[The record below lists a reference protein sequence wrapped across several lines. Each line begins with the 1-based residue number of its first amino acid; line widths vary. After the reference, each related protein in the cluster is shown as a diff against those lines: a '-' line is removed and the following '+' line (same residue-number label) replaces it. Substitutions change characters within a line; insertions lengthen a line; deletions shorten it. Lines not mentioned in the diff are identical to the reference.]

1 MKLLLKVSGVDS
13 LETEE
18 YPLHYYSTRTLLL
31 RRKKMLPSPGLNYRL
46 RFKTDYRIASLCCGH
61 KDLQNKNLTTL
72 SCNLANLQH

>member
-18 YPLHYYSTRTLLL
+18 YPLHYYSICTLL
-31 RRKKMLPSPGLNYRL
+31 REKKMLPSPGFNYRL
-46 RFKTDYRIASLCCGH
+46 RFKTDYHIVSLCCGH
-61 KDLQNKNLTTL
+61 KDLQNKNLMTL